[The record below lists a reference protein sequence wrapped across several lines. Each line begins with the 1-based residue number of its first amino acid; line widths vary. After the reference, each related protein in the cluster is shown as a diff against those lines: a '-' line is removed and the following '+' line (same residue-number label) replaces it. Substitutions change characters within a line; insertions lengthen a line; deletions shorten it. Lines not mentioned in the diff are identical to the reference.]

1 MGKSILIHS
10 LLFTVSNT
18 VSGEMFDVMFI
29 SHTGNIRRR
38 RGVTSYRQSGEISSF
53 LQSSKC
59 PTGFVKDDILCL
71 CIFDTRSKARSC
83 QSGFSGCFWWNRMG
97 PAGGEICVVDW
108 DSRDCWVPMADCFY
122 WEHEVPPARWP
133 WRQEF
138 STRQDKMEA
147 DWGTETWHNFSLYVY
162 FTLSSRSQK

>member
-10 LLFTVSNT
+10 LLFTLSNT
-18 VSGEMFDVMFI
+18 VCGEMFDVMFI
-29 SHTGNIRRR
+29 SHTGNIRRW
-38 RGVTSYRQSGEISSF
+38 RGVTSYRPSGEISPF

-59 PTGFVKDDILCL
+59 STVKADIPCL

-83 QSGFSGCFWWNRMG
+83 RSGFSGRFWWNRMG

-108 DSRDCWVPMADCFY
+108 EGRDCCVSMADCIY
-122 WEHEVPPARWP
+122 WEHEVPPARWR

-138 STRQDKMEA
+138 STKQDKMEA
-147 DWGTETWHNFSLYVY
+147 GWGTETWHNFSL
-162 FTLSSRSQK
+162 